1 MTLTHYLLGTAPQQV
16 EFQVM
21 QKEMGKF
28 SKCWLMSP
36 DYASADPVELQIQND
51 PDSIRV
57 CIPEIE
63 YWALLVF
70 QSE

>member
-1 MTLTHYLLGTAPQQV
+1 
-16 EFQVM
+16 M